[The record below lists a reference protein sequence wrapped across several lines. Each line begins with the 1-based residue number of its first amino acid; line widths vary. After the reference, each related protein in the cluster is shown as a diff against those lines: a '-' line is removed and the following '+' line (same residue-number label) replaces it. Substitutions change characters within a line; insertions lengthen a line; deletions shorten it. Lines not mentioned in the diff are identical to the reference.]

1 MAVLFSWAAG
11 MTWSNSYSELIRNY
25 NKRYYEICV
34 FRSLFVGGSHEIKIT
49 FRSCLLI
56 TWWKPSCHIKG
67 TTYSDDRF
75 IVFTSHKLPLFRLTA
90 KFEVEDVKSTKRRIF
105 MIIFKS
111 INIFSIFFLSV
122 VFAFEGIL
130 SPEKVKYA
138 DMNLKIRT
146 RYILEYY
153 MILSFKYH
161 TIFFWVSVSGCK
173 DSTKYLLPLFFP
185 PVFGRL

>member
-1 MAVLFSWAAG
+1 MRRERIVVRDCFFFENLNFLFNFLWLCYFHEQQVRLD
-11 MTWSNSYSELIRNY
+11 WWNSYSELIRNY

-90 KFEVEDVKSTKRRIF
+90 KFEAEDEKSMKRGFSWLFFNVLRF
-105 MIIFKS
+105 FKR
-111 INIFSIFFLSV
+111 
-122 VFAFEGIL
+122 VFKRDICLWGYTIAGK
-130 SPEKVKYA
+130 SKVCRDESK
-138 DMNLKIRT
+138 NTL
-146 RYILEYY
+146 
-153 MILSFKYH
+153 
-161 TIFFWVSVSGCK
+161 
-173 DSTKYLLPLFFP
+173 YLLDTRILYD
-185 PVFGRL
+185 LKL